1 MQIYVVVAIYNIS
14 LTERASVCVCSFL
27 VLQFRLMSQ
36 KVSKI
41 RQKKFGHVQNWEL
54 IDITSVSYW
63 RAGNWCHYGV
73 INAISWWFWDVKRKM
88 CIMSKTNKIW
98 IITLVAYT
106 RFVFNRGINAN
117 KFKKITGCTLNSGV
131 QHHNSFVSLLVFIAL
146 QGYIR
151 RGSTTTHNQISHAWF
166 SRKYTIQSCTI

>member
-1 MQIYVVVAIYNIS
+1 MLWLPYTIFLLPNALPYVFVLFLFCNSVKIWAR
-14 LTERASVCVCSFL
+14 TELGV
-27 VLQFRLMSQ
+27 
-36 KVSKI
+36 
-41 RQKKFGHVQNWEL
+41 
-54 IDITSVSYW
+54 DITSVSYW

-73 INAISWWFWDVKRKM
+73 INAISWWFWDVKRKI